1 MFVSVVVLVWSCVP
15 FVKSYVVRR
24 VLYFVVVLL
33 CPVCAVVVVALCPV
47 CVVVCS
53 VLGRM

>member
-1 MFVSVVVLVWSCVP
+1 MQFVE
-15 FVKSYVVRR
+15 SYVVR
-24 VLYFVVVLL
+24 VLYFVVVVLR
-33 CPVCAVVVVALCPV
+33 PVCAVVVVALCPV

>member
-1 MFVSVVVLVWSCVP
+1 MLFISVSVLVWSCVQ
-15 FVKSYVVRR
+15 FVKRYVVRR
-24 VLYFVVVLL
+24 VLYFVVV
-33 CPVCAVVVVALCPV
+33 VLCPV